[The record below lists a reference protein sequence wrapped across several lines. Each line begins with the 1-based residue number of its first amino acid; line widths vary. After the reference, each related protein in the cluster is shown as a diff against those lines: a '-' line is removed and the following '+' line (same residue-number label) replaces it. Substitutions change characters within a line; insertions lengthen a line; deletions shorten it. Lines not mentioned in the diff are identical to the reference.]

1 MHFPLPSFHFPHGGI
16 LPSASSPPSSSQQV
30 TCAQI
35 QLPLWCHHCE
45 LQLPW
50 QHEGFGS
57 CVFFYWG
64 FFPFFAFL
72 ISASSAVKD
81 DLIWWSDLIDNFRCP
96 LVNLCVAWNSFNI
109 YSYSSPNPLI
119 QACHATELRGFYSHG
134 SQWRRD
140 PLLPNCEPHFP
151 PHCSYRDPCFPLS
164 VFPFTVMGNN
174 PAYLMIALLLVTFGW
189 RSLPTLYITL
199 LPYQTPPSLPT
210 DWGIFRQF
218 GFIHL
223 VFF

>member
-1 MHFPLPSFHFPHGGI
+1 MVGSCPQPPPHPPAPSKSHV
-16 LPSASSPPSSSQQV
+16 LKSSCLYDAIIVSSS
-30 TCAQI
+30 
-35 QLPLWCHHCE
+35 CH
-45 LQLPW
+45 
-50 QHEGFGS
+50 GS
-57 CVFFYWG
+57 MKDLEVVFSFIG
-64 FFPFFAFL
+64 VFFPFFAFL